1 MTRCPLCASAAVVL
15 VVSPNRRAFCTACG
29 ARWIQDGIEQRDV
42 RRPLSLERIT
52 VVPEAEER
60 FSVDW
65 A

>member
-1 MTRCPLCASAAVVL
+1 MIRCPLCDSGAVVL

-29 ARWIQDGIEQRDV
+29 GRWIQDGTEQRDV
-42 RRPLSLERIT
+42 RRPPSFERIT
-52 VVPEAEER
+52 PVHDAEER